1 MAIYMNTLTG
11 FRWITIQI
19 RGIVTATTQSATV
32 AIATKSKCCPYPL
45 MDLLSAPLIFLMST
59 GAFHIFFNF
68 FNFSIIYIFNKI
80 AHTCTHTHTHTH
92 TLMSQAG
99 LFLLVKSLAARL
111 LGLLPPPSQSDGDLN
126 KTLAI
131 VPGSFGVLS
140 RYVQWKLQLFLAA
153 LQAGD
158 SSRSTSVRQQHM
170 FDVIP

>member
-1 MAIYMNTLTG
+1 MLPVPING
-11 FRWITIQI
+11 FAFC
-19 RGIVTATTQSATV
+19 AT
-32 AIATKSKCCPYPL
+32 Y
-45 MDLLSAPLIFLMST
+45 FLMST

-68 FNFSIIYIFNKI
+68 LNFSIIYIFNKI
-80 AHTCTHTHTHTH
+80 AHTCTHTH

-131 VPGSFGVLS
+131 PGSFGVLS
-140 RYVQWKLQLFLAA
+140 RYVQRKLQLFLAA

-158 SSRSTSVRQQHM
+158 SSRSTSVRQKHM